1 MEYLQGNLYQ
11 LIIEVTKDEPN
22 IEALEEIVGRD
33 ASLTYAL
40 LKMANS
46 AYFAAHHETAS
57 IRQAIVR
64 VGITQLKQWIYLLS
78 FKEGDTGSEELLKAS
93 FMRANFA
100 AALVKKLKKFPIN
113 SSDAYLMGMFSTLE
127 YMIDASIEEILN
139 EIPILEEI
147 KTALISGE
155 GDAGKL
161 YRLVMCYERAEWGEI
176 RKLAEELGLQTNV
189 MAQLY
194 MECVEEVNEIWENIV
209 LQK

>member
-1 MEYLQGNLYQ
+1 
-11 LIIEVTKDEPN
+11 
-22 IEALEEIVGRD
+22 
-33 ASLTYAL
+33 
-40 LKMANS
+40 
-46 AYFAAHHETAS
+46 
-57 IRQAIVR
+57 
-64 VGITQLKQWIYLLS
+64 
-78 FKEGDTGSEELLKAS
+78 
-93 FMRANFA
+93 MRANFA